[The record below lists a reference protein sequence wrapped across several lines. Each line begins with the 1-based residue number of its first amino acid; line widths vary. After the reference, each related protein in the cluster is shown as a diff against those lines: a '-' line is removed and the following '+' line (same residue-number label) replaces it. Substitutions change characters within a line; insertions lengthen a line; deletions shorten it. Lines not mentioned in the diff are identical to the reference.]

1 MTRIQPYVGLLMCA
15 LICTS
20 CKPSLKSVGYTVPS
34 TNGLTY
40 SCEIFQPNQ
49 STLLSRQTPLIVL
62 VARVGGGRKE
72 YPLRWEIKNGRAFVD
87 GKPLVE
93 YGNMPLVYY
102 KVDGRLKSRKMSDF
116 PI

>member
-49 STLLSRQTPLIVL
+49 STLLSRQTPPSRT
-62 VARVGGGRKE
+62 ASH
-72 YPLRWEIKNGRAFVD
+72 PLFDLRDYWFCASHVNEWTPVVW
-87 GKPLVE
+87 PLALLLSCTVSV
-93 YGNMPLVYY
+93 N
-102 KVDGRLKSRKMSDF
+102 R
-116 PI
+116 